1 MSSSKSFRNV
11 ERVTYNY
18 CIIIKNRILL
28 YVILC
33 INKAAEENN
42 TLNDMN
48 MNVPGDTK
56 ELHIYT
62 LILSMGL
69 GYIVEKKCS

>member
-1 MSSSKSFRNV
+1 M
-11 ERVTYNY
+11 YNY
-18 CIIIKNRILL
+18 CVIIKNRILL

-33 INKAAEENN
+33 INKATAENN

-62 LILSMGL
+62 LILSMRL
-69 GYIVEKKCS
+69 GYIVEIKCS